1 MKQENKTIVATSI
14 IAGVV
19 LIVALSFLFVFQ
31 PKASSTTDSI
41 TVQGISSVKA
51 TPDLLSVYFNI
62 ETKGKTSAEASSAN
76 AEILG
81 NLTKALIAQG
91 FDEEEI
97 KTENF
102 NVYPNTYWE
111 NDKMKEDGF
120 KATHSVIVEL
130 SLTEFDK
137 ASEVIDAGVE
147 AGAGVSYINFE
158 LTQEA
163 QNKYKAEALKLAA
176 QDAKVKAESIA
187 IGFDKQVGKLV
198 SVAVNE
204 FGYYPWNVYSTGGAS
219 RMEDAAMAKEVA
231 MNIQPTEQD
240 ISASISAV
248 YRMR

>member
-1 MKQENKTIVATSI
+1 
-14 IAGVV
+14 V

-31 PKASSTTDSI
+31 PKTSTTTDSI

-51 TPDLLSVYFNI
+51 TPDLLSVHFNI

-76 AEILG
+76 AEILN
-81 NLTKALIAQG
+81 NLTEALIAQG
-91 FDEEEI
+91 FEKEEI

-111 NDKMKEDGF
+111 NDRMKEDGF
-120 KATHSVIVEL
+120 KASHSVIVEL
-130 SLTEFDK
+130 SLEEFDK

-163 QNKYKAEALKLAA
+163 QNKYKAEAFKLAA

-187 IGFDKQVGKLV
+187 IGFDKQVGKLISV
-198 SVAVNE
+198 SVND
-204 FGYYPWNVYSTGGAS
+204 FGYYPWNVYSTAGAGI
-219 RMEDAAMAKEVA
+219 REDAVMAKEVA
-231 MNIQPTEQD
+231 MNIQPTEQE
-240 ISASISAV
+240 ISASVSAV